1 MNYYLSSFHLGNS
14 ADVLQKWCVGRKPL
28 AIIMSAAD
36 FVEPLERAEKI
47 KENIAELRSIG
58 IESRELD
65 LRGFFHHD
73 KKEVYDAMKNYGGL
87 FVRGGNT
94 FLLRK
99 AMKYSGLDLFI
110 QEKARDTN
118 DSEFVYAGYSAGVC
132 VLAPTLRG
140 LELVDPPHES
150 AEGYGDEVLWDG
162 LGLVEYLVAPHY
174 QSEHPEAGM
183 VDLSVKYF
191 QDHKMPFKTLRDGE
205 VILFSR

>member
-1 MNYYLSSFHLGNS
+1 
-14 ADVLQKWCVGRKPL
+14 
-28 AIIMSAAD
+28 
-36 FVEPLERAEKI
+36 
-47 KENIAELRSIG
+47 
-58 IESRELD
+58 
-65 LRGFFHHD
+65 
-73 KKEVYDAMKNYGGL
+73 MKNYGGL